1 MKKRVIFLG
10 ILILF
15 KIPFLFAADEK
26 KVTLTTYYPAPY
38 GEYKTLK
45 ASESITVTGPSGAN
59 EKAVLS
65 AGGSSGT
72 GLVVTNENKVGIGTT
87 SPKGILDLAST
98 KQAFFPPQVTT
109 SQRNAIA
116 SVTTAEASKKGAV
129 VYNTDTNTL
138 ETYDGNKNWKG
149 VSGGGL
155 VWKTVTK
162 GADRF
167 PQLSWSNYISQKPTG
182 ACICSDNNSP
192 SSAGYK
198 FAGYL
203 SSHSDDKT
211 RFITC
216 DEDTYDRCEKQYMH
230 YLVPE

>member
-72 GLVVTNENKVGIGTT
+72 GLVVTNANKVGIGTT

-98 KQAFFPPQVTT
+98 KQAFFPPRVTT

-116 SVTTAEASKKGAV
+116 SVTTAEGSKKGAV

-149 VSGGGL
+149 APTTTTTTSIACNWTGVKTNSLNIKDGKLRGSSVCFQVTCTDKL
-155 VWKTVTK
+155 VTQINMGTK
-162 GADRF
+162 
-167 PQLSWSNYISQKPTG
+167 SE
-182 ACICSDNNSP
+182 
-192 SSAGYK
+192 GYSC
-198 FAGYL
+198 G
-203 SSHSDDKT
+203 D
-211 RFITC
+211 
-216 DEDTYDRCEKQYMH
+216 
-230 YLVPE
+230 

>member
-72 GLVVTNENKVGIGTT
+72 GLVVTNANKVGIGTT

-98 KQAFFPPQVTT
+98 KQAFFPPRVTT

-116 SVTTAEASKKGAV
+116 SVTTAEGSKKGAV

-138 ETYDGNKNWKG
+138 EAYDGNKNWKSVG
-149 VSGGGL
+149 GGGGGL
-155 VWKTVTK
+155 VWKTIAKKSGQTH
-162 GADRF
+162 
-167 PQLSWSNYISQKPTG
+167 PQLPWSDYISQKPTG
-182 ACICSDNNSP
+182 TCICSDYSNP
-192 SSAGYK
+192 SSTPK
-198 FAGYL
+198 FVGYL
-203 SSHSDDKT
+203 VCQEGAT
-211 RFITC
+211 YVTC
-216 DEDTYDRCEKQYMH
+216 DEDTYDRCKKNYLH
-230 YLVPE
+230 YLAPE

>member
-1 MKKRVIFLG
+1 MKKRVVFLG
-10 ILILF
+10 ILILC
-15 KIPFLFAADEK
+15 KMPFLFAADEK

-138 ETYDGNKNWKG
+138 ETYDGNKNWSG
-149 VSGGGL
+149 VGGVGGARGAVVGGITEIEEDYNPRKTCWGMMVCKKTSGSYSCPSGTKMVEIVNVPVSQETDL
-155 VWKTVTK
+155 VMKV
-162 GADRF
+162 
-167 PQLSWSNYISQKPTG
+167 
-182 ACICSDNNSP
+182 CIQ
-192 SSAGYK
+192 
-198 FAGYL
+198 
-203 SSHSDDKT
+203 
-211 RFITC
+211 
-216 DEDTYDRCEKQYMH
+216 E
-230 YLVPE
+230 